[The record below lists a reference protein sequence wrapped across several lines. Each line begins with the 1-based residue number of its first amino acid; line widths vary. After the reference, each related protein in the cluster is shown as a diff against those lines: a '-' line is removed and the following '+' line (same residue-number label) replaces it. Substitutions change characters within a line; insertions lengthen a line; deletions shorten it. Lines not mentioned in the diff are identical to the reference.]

1 MVNASCTVIKLRVMT
16 SASQEVVTTFGDRV
30 AGYLARVERALD
42 ARLPPAGRAP
52 VSLHRAMRY
61 ATLDGGK
68 RIRPLLCYA
77 TAETLGV
84 DPAAVDDAACAVE
97 FIHAFSLIHDD
108 LPAMDDD
115 ALRRGRP
122 TTHRAFGVA
131 TAILAGDALQT
142 LAFGVLAGSAS
153 GSAACRL
160 DMQRILADATGS
172 EGMTGGQALDLDA
185 EGRQLALAELEH
197 LHRLKTGCLIRAAVR
212 MACRAGA
219 APGDEVC
226 VWLDRFAGN
235 IGLAFQIRDD
245 LLDVEGETAVIG
257 KQRGADAAHGKST
270 YPALLG
276 TQAAGARA
284 DALYADALA
293 ALQPLGDDADPLRWM
308 AACIVHR
315 DR

>member
-1 MVNASCTVIKLRVMT
+1 MVNASCTVIKLRAMT

-30 AGYLARVERALD
+30 AGYLTRVERALD

-52 VSLHRAMRY
+52 VALHRAMRY

-122 TTHRAFGVA
+122 TTHR
-131 TAILAGDALQT
+131 
-142 LAFGVLAGSAS
+142 AFGVLAGSAS

-235 IGLAFQIRDD
+235 VGLAFQIRDD

-276 TQAAGARA
+276 AQAAGARA

-308 AACIVHR
+308 AAHIVHR